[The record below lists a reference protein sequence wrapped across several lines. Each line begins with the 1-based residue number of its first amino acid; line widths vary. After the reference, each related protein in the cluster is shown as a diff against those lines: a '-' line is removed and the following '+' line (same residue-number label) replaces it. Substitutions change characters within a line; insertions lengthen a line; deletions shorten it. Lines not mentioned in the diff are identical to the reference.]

1 MSGTDPARRQHP
13 DQAGP
18 VLDRLPEDWGRA
30 LAVVAHPDDLEYGA
44 SAAIARWTA
53 MGKDVGYVLAT
64 RGEAGIDSMAPSQAG
79 PLRTAE
85 QVAAAAAVGVSVVEF
100 LDHADG
106 LVVNGIELR
115 RDLAAAIRRH
125 RPEVIIGS
133 NYRDRWGDSGPWNHV
148 DHRELGRALPD
159 AVRDAAN
166 RWLFTDAGEPW
177 SGVRWIAY
185 ASFAGTHPR
194 GGRDRPPRRG
204 CGLVALSPRLH
215 REPRRPVL
223 QPRFVPARQL
233 PTRRR
238 DAGCALRSRLRA
250 DPSVIT
256 RQRTALLTTAA
267 RSNVCAA
274 SPPSTAA
281 RSTDFEG

>member
-1 MSGTDPARRQHP
+1 M
-13 DQAGP
+13 
-18 VLDRLPEDWGRA
+18 LDRLPEDWGRA

-53 MGKDVGYVLAT
+53 MGKDIRYVLAT

-85 QVAAAAAVGVSVVEF
+85 QISAAAAVGVSPPPAGVSVVEF

-185 ASFAGTHPR
+185 ASSPAPTHGVDVTDHLAEAVASLRCHRAYIDSLGDPTFSPDSFL
-194 GGRDRPPRRG
+194 RDSCQQVG
-204 CGLVALSPRLH
+204 ETLGVQFGVAFELI
-215 REPRRPVL
+215 PV
-223 QPRFVPARQL
+223 
-233 PTRRR
+233 
-238 DAGCALRSRLRA
+238 
-250 DPSVIT
+250 
-256 RQRTALLTTAA
+256 
-267 RSNVCAA
+267 
-274 SPPSTAA
+274 
-281 RSTDFEG
+281 